1 MLCQLTFTT
10 SRARRISLRSVHS
23 GLARAKL
30 AYCPFVDCSNT
41 ATISSTT
48 HGKILGLWNSAIRCF
63 DVIKASNVDTLAEHE
78 HHGWDD
84 SPQHQCHVQ
93 PAGFL
98 GIELRCILVFLL
110 GGRLFN
116 SGSSRG
122 RIPLW
127 VFRLSRCV
135 LEWAMLPNTN

>member
-98 GIELRCILVFLL
+98 GIECCYAASSCFCSGDAYSIQ
-110 GGRLFN
+110 GRL
-116 SGSSRG
+116 GAE
-122 RIPLW
+122 
-127 VFRLSRCV
+127 FRCGFFVYRD
-135 LEWAMLPNTN
+135 AF